1 MKNSHG
7 YDEISTKLLKIR
19 SPSINS
25 PLTHMC
31 NKLSP
36 GIFPDCL
43 KYSEIQ
49 PLFTKGDKLN
59 VSNYRPISLLLSFS
73 NVLEK
78 SMYIQL
84 LECNN
89 ISAEEQ
95 FAFRT
100 KSTTSMSIY
109 KLTTENLKAL
119 NNKMVVAG
127 IF

>member
-1 MKNSHG
+1 
-7 YDEISTKLLKIR
+7 
-19 SPSINS
+19 
-25 PLTHMC
+25 
-31 NKLSP
+31 
-36 GIFPDCL
+36 
-43 KYSEIQ
+43 
-49 PLFTKGDKLN
+49 
-59 VSNYRPISLLLSFS
+59 
-73 NVLEK
+73 
-78 SMYIQL
+78 MYIQL

-119 NNKMVVAG
+119 NNKMVVSG